1 MLSLD
6 EDYQAWEEYP
16 QHRWV
21 FNKLEVALKLGY
33 KAGPACVPLPKTS
46 NTLFKAIIRPI
57 YNLYGMG
64 ISAKVKTF
72 RPMIDNEFIVN
83 HGYISPGHFWCEYF
97 EGTHYSIDYKRTDQ
111 PKGSLWAWEPF
122 CTMVGEKEESN
133 LTKFT
138 KWEVVN
144 PPRLTLPRFICEI
157 DDVEFL
163 NIECI
168 DDKIF
173 EIHLRTGNDV
183 LHRKPVGTEAIP
195 IWDDE
200 QYNMKILEEQGYTFK
215 GNHHPDSFKYN
226 AHGLLSDL
234 RIGYMIK

>member
-72 RPMIDNEFIVN
+72 RPMIDNEFIIN
-83 HGYISPGHFWCEYF
+83 HGYIPPGHFW
-97 EGTHYSIDYKRTDQ
+97 
-111 PKGSLWAWEPF
+111 
-122 CTMVGEKEESN
+122 
-133 LTKFT
+133 
-138 KWEVVN
+138 
-144 PPRLTLPRFICEI
+144 
-157 DDVEFL
+157 
-163 NIECI
+163 
-168 DDKIF
+168 
-173 EIHLRTGNDV
+173 
-183 LHRKPVGTEAIP
+183 
-195 IWDDE
+195 
-200 QYNMKILEEQGYTFK
+200 
-215 GNHHPDSFKYN
+215 
-226 AHGLLSDL
+226 
-234 RIGYMIK
+234 

>member
-72 RPMIDNEFIVN
+72 RPMIDNEFIIN
-83 HGYISPGHFWCEYF
+83 HGIFLQVISGASILKGHIILLTIKELINLKVRF
-97 EGTHYSIDYKRTDQ
+97 GL
-111 PKGSLWAWEPF
+111 GSPF
-122 CTMVGEKEESN
+122 VQWLEKKKK
-133 LTKFT
+133 T
-138 KWEVVN
+138 
-144 PPRLTLPRFICEI
+144 I
-157 DDVEFL
+157 
-163 NIECI
+163 
-168 DDKIF
+168 
-173 EIHLRTGNDV
+173 
-183 LHRKPVGTEAIP
+183 
-195 IWDDE
+195 
-200 QYNMKILEEQGYTFK
+200 
-215 GNHHPDSFKYN
+215 
-226 AHGLLSDL
+226 
-234 RIGYMIK
+234 